1 MIYKYKIRNNEFI
14 EITYLNSTSKPL
26 VEMPTG
32 VKAFYTKKEIMER
45 YKWCGN
51 LMRKNLLSIG
61 DKIYDDDGK
70 GGFVTTK
77 RVFLPEEI
85 CYIVEC
91 FGLP

>member
-1 MIYKYKIRNNEFI
+1 
-14 EITYLNSTSKPL
+14 
-26 VEMPTG
+26 
-32 VKAFYTKKEIMER
+32 MER
-45 YKWCGN
+45 YKWCSN

-77 RVFLPEEI
+77 RVFLPDEI